1 MVVKRVDILSD
12 YLYFF
17 KVKMAG
23 MDVRVGEER

>member
-1 MVVKRVDILSD
+1 MKRVDILSD